1 MAIRPNHYLYIP
13 LETILQKVPIEIRER
28 MNRRQ
33 ISEDAQHSSP
43 TEKSLIRLHR
53 QVNCLSRK
61 KEIVIL
67 ILGL

>member
-13 LETILQKVPIEIRER
+13 LETIMQKVPVELRER

-53 QVNCLSRK
+53 QVTVTGLK
-61 KEIVIL
+61 KKFFFYNVI
-67 ILGL
+67 

>member
-13 LETILQKVPIEIRER
+13 LETILQKVPIELRER

-33 ISEDAQHSSP
+33 TSEDAQHSSP

-53 QVNCLSRK
+53 QVNCLSTK

>member
-13 LETILQKVPIEIRER
+13 LETILQKVPVELRER

-53 QVNCLSRK
+53 QVNCLSVK

-67 ILGL
+67 LLGF

>member
-13 LETILQKVPIEIRER
+13 LETILQKVPIELRER

-53 QVNCLSRK
+53 QVNCLSTK